1 MVVRSPAGR
10 PLASVPVS
18 VHTAGTSTVVDPAG
32 ISAYSLVAK
41 YTDPLEETLVPCGT
55 AVAVVL
61 VAERVKRR
69 VAVAAVAG
77 FLVTPFSNPR
87 LSKKSE

>member
-1 MVVRSPAGR
+1 MVVRVPTGR
-10 PLASVPVS
+10 PLASVPVA
-18 VHTAGTSTVVDPAG
+18 VHTAATSTVVDPAA

-41 YTDPLEETLVPCGT
+41 YTDPLEETLVPCGM
-55 AVAVVL
+55 AVAVSL
-61 VAERVKRR
+61 AAERVKRR
-69 VAVAAVAG
+69 VPVAAAAG